1 MTIHYKADEMN
12 ELSVLFKW
20 RGTIM
25 PMVLGRPVIW
35 LLIALHC
42 GLLYVHR
49 RREDIELPKL
59 PWPVVSVPQALL
71 TFFVVF
77 FSGSCYSRYYALYGK
92 CTGWPEHSCA
102 GWGCCEYSSM
112 TRAPSSCGT

>member
-1 MTIHYKADEMN
+1 MGRSPRTVCAPRVSAMTIHYKADEMN

-49 RREDIELPKL
+49 RREDIDLPKL
-59 PWPVVSVPQALL
+59 PWPAVP
-71 TFFVVF
+71 
-77 FSGSCYSRYYALYGK
+77 
-92 CTGWPEHSCA
+92 
-102 GWGCCEYSSM
+102 
-112 TRAPSSCGT
+112 RAAAS

>member
-1 MTIHYKADEMN
+1 MTIHYNAGEMN

-49 RREDIELPKL
+49 RREDIELPTL
-59 PWPVVSVPQALL
+59 PWKVVAVPQALL

-77 FSGSCYSRYYALYGK
+77 
-92 CTGWPEHSCA
+92 PDV
-102 GWGCCEYSSM
+102 
-112 TRAPSSCGT
+112 PSSL